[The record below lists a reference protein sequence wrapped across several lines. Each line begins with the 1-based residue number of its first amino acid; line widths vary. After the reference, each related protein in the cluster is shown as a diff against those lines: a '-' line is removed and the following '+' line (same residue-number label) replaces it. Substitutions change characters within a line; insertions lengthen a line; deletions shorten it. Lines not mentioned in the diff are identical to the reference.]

1 MDKQCWFCKNTEDFF
16 LEQKDE
22 LLKSIEKE
30 LSECES
36 FEKSIVEVTKEKLGF
51 TEENKSKVQQIQKEY
66 TDMTLNAVL
75 ENRNNFVKLEPNLS
89 IVLDYYSKY
98 GNRNCKSVRDVI
110 EQYLSEPLEVRY
122 KSDLLQNTSKK
133 ERLLRQKT
141 ELENVK
147 TFFFEKEITSENFD
161 AGVSQL
167 KSNKSELERMSGN
180 SWKRQFNSDNDN
192 FNFSFRNLGLKFSK
206 KIYICPICL
215 SMFLESSNFSLNVM
229 KGIKDAQ
236 MAADWDY
243 DDDDFE

>member
-89 IVLDYYSKY
+89 IVLDYYSKFP
-98 GNRNCKSVRDVI
+98 NRNCKSVKDVI
-110 EQYLSEPLEVRY
+110 DQYLSEPSENRYANEVR
-122 KSDLLQNTSKK
+122 QNKNKK
-133 ERLLRQKT
+133 ENLLHQKT
-141 ELENVK
+141 QLENVK
-147 TFFFEKEITSENFD
+147 TFFFEKEITSEKID
-161 AGVSQL
+161 ASISQL
-167 KSNKSELERMSGN
+167 ESNQSEYERISGN
-180 SWKRQFNSDNDN
+180 GWKHQFDSDKDK
-192 FNFSFRNLGLKFSK
+192 FHFSFRNLGMKFSK

-229 KGIKDAQ
+229 KGLKDAQ
-236 MAADWDY
+236 RAW
-243 DDDDFE
+243 DDD

>member
-89 IVLDYYSKY
+89 IVLDYYSKFP
-98 GNRNCKSVRDVI
+98 NRNCKSVKDVI
-110 EQYLSEPLEVRY
+110 DQYLSEPSENRYANEVR
-122 KSDLLQNTSKK
+122 QNKNKK
-133 ERLLRQKT
+133 ENLLHQKT
-141 ELENVK
+141 QLENVK
-147 TFFFEKEITSENFD
+147 TFFFEKEITSGKID
-161 AGVSQL
+161 ASISQL
-167 KSNKSELERMSGN
+167 ESNQSEYERFSGN
-180 SWKRQFNSDNDN
+180 SWKHQFDSDKDK
-192 FNFSFRNLGLKFSK
+192 FHFSFRNLGMKFSK

-229 KGIKDAQ
+229 NGLKDAQ
-236 MAADWDY
+236 RAW
-243 DDDDFE
+243 DDD

>member
-30 LSECES
+30 LSEYES

-89 IVLDYYSKY
+89 IVLDYYSKFP
-98 GNRNCKSVRDVI
+98 NRNCKSVKDVI
-110 EQYLSEPLEVRY
+110 DQYLSEPSENRYANEVR
-122 KSDLLQNTSKK
+122 QNKNKK
-133 ERLLRQKT
+133 ENLLHQKT
-141 ELENVK
+141 QLENVK
-147 TFFFEKEITSENFD
+147 TFFFEKEITSGKID
-161 AGVSQL
+161 ASISQL
-167 KSNKSELERMSGN
+167 ESNQSEYERFSGN
-180 SWKRQFNSDNDN
+180 SWKHQFDSDKDK
-192 FNFSFRNLGLKFSK
+192 FHFSFRNLGMKFSK

-215 SMFLESSNFSLNVM
+215 LMFLESSNFSLNVM
-229 KGIKDAQ
+229 KGLKDAQ
-236 MAADWDY
+236 RAW
-243 DDDDFE
+243 DDD

>member
-89 IVLDYYSKY
+89 IVLDYYSKFP
-98 GNRNCKSVRDVI
+98 NCNCKSVKDVI
-110 EQYLSEPLEVRY
+110 DQYLSEPSENRYANEVR
-122 KSDLLQNTSKK
+122 QNKNKK
-133 ERLLRQKT
+133 ENLLHQKT
-141 ELENVK
+141 QLENVK
-147 TFFFEKEITSENFD
+147 TFFFEKEITSGKID
-161 AGVSQL
+161 ASISQL
-167 KSNKSELERMSGN
+167 ESNQSEYERFSGN
-180 SWKRQFNSDNDN
+180 SWKHQFDSDKDK
-192 FNFSFRNLGLKFSK
+192 FHFSFRNLGMKFSK

-229 KGIKDAQ
+229 KGLKDAQ
-236 MAADWDY
+236 RAW
-243 DDDDFE
+243 DDD